1 MGKTTCLIN
10 ICQELVAGNVMPIV
24 FSYHDDIDEKLASAF
39 PNLSYSDG
47 RSLGFNPMRV
57 THDGPLAHVESAGQL
72 RDIFSAIFPD
82 LGELQ
87 LENLRGAIK
96 SSYQEH
102 GWGNG
107 STAGLQ
113 PPPFR
118 RFVDLLRQQERP
130 DTRTQTLLA
139 RLAELDDFEFFGAEQ
154 GAKSLLDSTSPQ
166 ILRVHASKSDAV
178 QRAYA
183 SFALYSIYQDM
194 FRRGRPDRIT
204 HAVIFD
210 EAHRAAK
217 LKLIPTMAKE
227 CRKYGLAMIVA
238 SQEAKDFDSSLFSA
252 IANYLILRVTDQ
264 DARTLARNVAPSEI
278 ERRTA
283 DRLKTLPKY
292 EALFFSEGQRQ
303 PVHLHLAQTK

>member
-1 MGKTTCLIN
+1 ML
-10 ICQELVAGNVMPIV
+10 
-24 FSYHDDIDEKLASAF
+24 LA
-39 PNLSYSDG
+39 
-47 RSLGFNPMRV
+47 
-57 THDGPLAHVESAGQL
+57 PLRCTRGA
-72 RDIFSAIFPD
+72 
-82 LGELQ
+82 
-87 LENLRGAIK
+87 LEQLRGAIK
-96 SSYQEH
+96 QSFQEL
-102 GWGNG
+102 GWGN
-107 STAGLQ
+107 SVPAGLQ

-118 RFVDLLRQQERP
+118 RFVELLRQQERP

-139 RLAELDDFEFFGAEQ
+139 RLSELDDFEFFQGEQ
-154 GAKSLLDSTSPQ
+154 GAKSLLDCTQPQ
-166 ILRVHASKSDAV
+166 VLRVHACASEAV

-183 SFALYSIYQDM
+183 SFVLYSIYQDM

-238 SQEAKDFDSSLFSA
+238 SQEAKDFDSSLYSA
-252 IANYLILRVTDQ
+252 IANYLILRVSDQ

-303 PVHLHLAQTK
+303 PVHLRLTQGT